1 MHNGFRIEIKETYAQ
16 QVIQKRRYFMKKRT
30 RTRKNVVS
38 MSLVMLMLA
47 TGMLTACSNGKT
59 EETTAVEGAEQVEEP
74 AQDNAAITETETEQE
89 TEDTADSEDVG
100 EGEAEESQA
109 AEETETQ
116 AVVYE
121 GIDMDSTLPGIEWI
135 ETFNGIIN
143 EPKLVIFNDDTN
155 KKVILE
161 NGQKTDIS
169 KSDTMI
175 IYIPREKENTI
186 MDFDG
191 ITFNLMDGVSNTLRF
206 REIGGRVGEEVVTEN
221 VIRYDGVDYTLT
233 ATLVITE

>member
-1 MHNGFRIEIKETYAQ
+1 
-16 QVIQKRRYFMKKRT
+16 
-30 RTRKNVVS
+30 
-38 MSLVMLMLA
+38 MSLIMLMLA
-47 TGMLTACSNGKT
+47 AGMLTACSNGKT
-59 EETTAVEGAEQVEEP
+59 EETKAMEEA
-74 AQDNAAITETETEQE
+74 AQDNAAITETETEQDRKN
-89 TEDTADSEDVG
+89 EDTAASENVG
-100 EGEAEESQA
+100 EGEVEESQA

-121 GIDMDSTLPGIEWI
+121 GIDMDSTLPGVEWI

-143 EPKLVIFNDDTN
+143 EPKLEIFNDDTN

-169 KSDTMI
+169 KLDTMI
-175 IYIPREKENTI
+175 IYIPKEKENTI

-206 REIGGRVGEEVVTEN
+206 REIGGRVGEEIVTEN